1 MKKKFLLAFGAA
13 LSVLAPSQ
21 AWAITFDA
29 AGNLSFDPKA
39 FVTEG
44 FETIATQD
52 GLTIVPASATAT
64 ALEGKK
70 FANVNTTQST
80 VTIPVTLPKS
90 DGSYRA
96 RFFARTNRVVASI
109 ELTYAA
115 DGAYPNASI
124 MFFPTGRVT
133 SDGWYEVET
142 SQFSVQSARITTVAL
157 SIFASG
163 ADIDAFE
170 LVADGTY
177 RAPTACTIARDP
189 VCNANEYCAAGW
201 CQGGEYQLPPL
212 PAPQFRDEIVTWFQ
226 ERFELFF
233 GGVYSRANR
242 LATAVGTLETMRN
255 ATNGWTFWDGFGTGL
270 HKLHD
275 WHTTLDGPVAVDGRG
290 AFPICFVEGTADVS
304 QAGAPSDPVLADVL
318 ISDVGPDQNSGLN
331 PGDRLVAVDGVH
343 PIAWAESLDD
353 LDWGAWKA
361 DDPGTHAEAI
371 ERMRNLIRR
380 FAKEITIVKCNASD
394 GTCAAPVTIE
404 VSDLPRTEPATYPTC
419 DHRPAYHLATGNPDP
434 ITHDM
439 TGVYSGVLADSNQG
453 ASENLYGMIWND
465 VAMNSDG
472 TNPYTASIENFR
484 SNAKAVIL
492 DHRLGNG
499 GTLDAATYL
508 TTLFRPTAS
517 LAAMT
522 GFDQTLGLL
531 DQPFSQTL
539 GQSLY
544 NTFFPVAG
552 NGYSVGAAN
561 ARTDLKV
568 ALMLARDGSASD
580 WFPYGMKDGGAN
592 IKIFGRQSAGAFSS
606 FFQFDYFGGL
616 AWRLASGDLIRADG
630 TSHLGQAVV
639 PDVEM
644 LPKQSDLIAGKDT
657 VYEAALAWIRT
668 P

>member
-1 MKKKFLLAFGAA
+1 MLLLAPR
-13 LSVLAPSQ
+13 S

-39 FVTEG
+39 IVTEG
-44 FETIATQD
+44 FETIAPRA

-64 ALEGKK
+64 ALEGNK
-70 FANVNTTQST
+70 FANINTMQAN
-80 VTIPVTLPKS
+80 VTIPVTALPKS
-90 DGSYRA
+90 DGCYRA

-109 ELTYAA
+109 DITYAT
-115 DGAYPNASI
+115 DGGFPDASV
-124 MFFPTGRVT
+124 MFYPTGRVT

-142 SQFSVQSARITTVAL
+142 SRFSVQAARVSSVAF

-177 RAPTACTIARDP
+177 RAPTACSIARDP
-189 VCNANEYCAAGW
+189 VCNSNEYCAAGF
-201 CQGGEYQLPPL
+201 CQDGEYQLPAL
-212 PAPQFRDEIVTWFQ
+212 PAPQFRDGIVTWFQ
-226 ERFELFF
+226 ERFQLFF
-233 GGVYSRANR
+233 GGVYSRENR
-242 LATAVGTLETMRN
+242 LATAVGTLEAMRN
-255 ATNGWTFWDGFGTGL
+255 ATNGWTFWDGFGTAL

-275 WHTTLDGPVAVDGRG
+275 WHTTLMGPVGVAGRG
-290 AFPICFVEGTADVS
+290 AFPICFVEGVADAS

-318 ISDVGPDQNSGLN
+318 VSEVGPDQNSGLN
-331 PGDRLVAVDGVH
+331 PGDRLVAIDGMH

-353 LDWGAWKA
+353 LDWGAWHA
-361 DDPGTHAEAI
+361 DDPGTHAEVI
-371 ERMRNLIRR
+371 ERMRMLIRR
-380 FAKEITIVKCNASD
+380 FAKELTIVRCNS
-394 GTCAAPVTIE
+394 GTNTCAAPETLE
-404 VSDLPRTEPATYPTC
+404 VSALPLTEPATYPTC
-419 DHRPAYHLATGNPDP
+419 DHRPAYHLAMGNPDP
-434 ITHDM
+434 VTHDM
-439 TGVYSGVLADSNQG
+439 TGVYSGVLADSNPG
-453 ASENLYGMIWND
+453 ENLYGMIWND
-465 VAMNSDG
+465 VEFNDDG
-472 TNPYTASIENFR
+472 SNPYTTAIESFR
-484 SNAKAVIL
+484 AGANGVIL

-499 GTLDAATYL
+499 GTSDAATYL
-508 TTLFRPTAS
+508 TSLFRPPAQ
-517 LAAMT
+517 LATYT
-522 GFDQTLGLL
+522 GTDLTLGLL
-531 DQPFSQTL
+531 DQPFSTAL
-539 GQSLY
+539 GVSLY

-580 WFPYGMKDGGAN
+580 WFPYGMKNGGAN
-592 IKIFGRQSAGAFSS
+592 IKIFGRQTAGAFSS

-639 PDVEM
+639 PDVVM
-644 LPKQSDLIAGKDT
+644 VPKQSDLIAGKDT

>member
-1 MKKKFLLAFGAA
+1 MKKKILFAFGAA
-13 LSVLAPSQ
+13 LSVLAPTK

-29 AGNLSFDPKA
+29 AGDLSFDPKA
-39 FVTEG
+39 IVSEG
-44 FETIATQD
+44 FETIPAQD
-52 GLTIVPASATAT
+52 GLTIVSASATTT

-70 FANVNTTQST
+70 FANVSTTQST

-115 DGAYPNASI
+115 DGAFPDASI

-142 SQFSVQSARITTVAL
+142 SAFSVQSARITTVAL

-189 VCNANEYCAAGW
+189 VCNSNEYCAAGW
-201 CQGGEYQLPPL
+201 CQDGEYQLPPL
-212 PAPQFRDEIVTWFQ
+212 PAPQFRNEIVTWFQ

-275 WHTTLDGPVAVDGRG
+275 WHTTLDGPVGVSGRG
-290 AFPICFVEGTADVS
+290 AFPICFVEGTADIS
-304 QAGAPSDPVLADVL
+304 QTGAPSDPVLADV
-318 ISDVGPDQNSGLN
+318 IVSDVGPDQNSGLN

-380 FAKEITIVKCNASD
+380 FAKEITIVKCSPN
-394 GTCAAPVTIE
+394 GGTPTCAAPVTIE
-404 VSDLPRTEPATYPTC
+404 VADLPRTEPATYPTC

-434 ITHDM
+434 ITHAM
-439 TGVYSGVLADSNQG
+439 TGVYSGVLADSNVG
-453 ASENLYGMIWND
+453 ENLYGMIWND
-465 VAMNSDG
+465 VEMNSDG
-472 TNPYTASIENFR
+472 TNPYTTAIESFR
-484 SNAKAVIL
+484 ANANGVIL

-499 GTLDAATYL
+499 GTADAATYL
-508 TTLFRPTAS
+508 TSLFRPPAQ
-517 LAAMT
+517 LATYT
-522 GFDQTLGLL
+522 GTDLTLGLL
-531 DQPFSQTL
+531 DQPFSTAL
-539 GQSLY
+539 GVSLY
-544 NTFFPVAG
+544 NTFFSVGG

-561 ARTDLKV
+561 ARTSLKV

-592 IKIFGRQSAGAFSS
+592 IKIFGRQTAGAFSS

-644 LPKQSDLIAGKDT
+644 LPKQSDLIVGKDT
-657 VYEAALAWIRT
+657 VYEAALAWIRE
-668 P
+668 